1 MNKFRRHT
9 FSTLARMGIS
19 DNDAAEL
26 VRASATLH
34 TWAEHE
40 CNGAIQR
47 DDETGIPYWHSTYD
61 GRRWH
66 RTSDR
71 EAGAI
76 KRASAIAARYGLTAY
91 HQGDPRGC
99 ALYLVRPGDVPAGAD
114 IGSYY
119 SRGVA
124 VVP

>member
-1 MNKFRRHT
+1 MNDTRLRT
-9 FSTLARMGIS
+9 FQRLLDMGIS
-19 DNDAAEL
+19 LADTRTL

-47 DDETGIPYWHSTYD
+47 DEDTGIPYWHSTYD

-76 KRASAIAARYGLTAY
+76 KRAKAIASRYGLTAY

-99 ALYLVRPGDVPAGAD
+99 ALYLVRPGDVPAGED